1 MELLKN
7 DKDADKKLDVK
18 VVEIEQKAKD
28 SKRPIPVKESK
39 EGTKQFLLQE

>member
-7 DKDADKKLDVK
+7 EASDDKKIEKK
-18 VVEIEQKAKD
+18 VIEIEQKAKD

-39 EGTKQFLLQE
+39 EGSKQFLLQE